1 MDVPSAHA
9 CHGRDEEGLGFLA
22 EKAAERTVV
31 LTNHGKPTAVV
42 MSPEHFDELERSLR
56 HAADRLVQGVTDLVA
71 ERSEFLAWTRCA
83 SGCMRAGEH
92 FPDDQ
97 AEAGAI

>member
-1 MDVPSAHA
+1 MSTPLRMPATMA
-9 CHGRDEEGLGFLA
+9 TKKGAGYLA

-56 HAADRLVQGVTDLVA
+56 AAADQLVQGVADLVA
-71 ERSEFLAWTRCA
+71 ERSEFRSVNEVRERLHAR
-83 SGCMRAGEH
+83 R
-92 FPDDQ
+92 
-97 AEAGAI
+97 